1 MAARLVAVAVLLA
14 IGGAMQI
21 AAAPGA
27 SAHNQL
33 LSSEPAADA
42 VLAQAP
48 ARIALS
54 FAEPVNA
61 ALSQL
66 ALTVGDGDPISL
78 TPVASGSRLAA
89 DVPASAA
96 APAAGADPASG
107 PGAPQRWIV
116 GYRTVSADGH
126 PIRGSLS
133 FVVGEGPSTSPASP
147 AGPASAGETS
157 PPGAGADTTDSVAA
171 GEDAAGPAGKGV
183 DAAAD
188 LAGGR
193 GWAMLGTAGAL
204 GALGATALGYWLLR
218 RRGHATGR

>member
-133 FVVGEGPSTSPASP
+133 FVVGEGPAT
-147 AGPASAGETS
+147 AGETS